1 MRGGHGTL
9 CHLRGAPPAAW
20 GAQVQAEGLP
30 ATASRLSEYG
40 VRETWLQD
48 SLTARRRRRLVPSL
62 QHGLWEA
69 WRLPRAK
76 GTRWLPWTK
85 HRGRG

>member
-1 MRGGHGTL
+1 M
-9 CHLRGAPPAAW
+9 
-20 GAQVQAEGLP
+20 QAEGLP
-30 ATASRLSEYG
+30 AAAFRFSEYG
-40 VRETWLQD
+40 VRATWLHD
-48 SLTARRRRRLVPSL
+48 SLTAQSRRRRLVPSL

-76 GTRWLPWTK
+76 GTWRPPWTK